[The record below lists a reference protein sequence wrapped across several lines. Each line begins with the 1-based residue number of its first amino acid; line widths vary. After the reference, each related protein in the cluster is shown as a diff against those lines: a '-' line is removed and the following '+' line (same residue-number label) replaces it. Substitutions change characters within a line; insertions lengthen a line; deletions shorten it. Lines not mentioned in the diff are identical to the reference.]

1 MDTAIRT
8 TALTP
13 PRLAGAAPSWWLAVT
28 NSVVL
33 IICLVFLYA
42 AAPVGATLHV
52 GEVAGSTV
60 VAPRQVTY
68 IDRVAT
74 QAKRRLAAAAV
85 TPAYQTDTAI
95 AKQRLDQ
102 ARAFLASAAP
112 ILASKAA
119 PAHKLSTI
127 RQLLPP
133 AIPALALQQFPALTA
148 NDFKVVQAHSLA
160 LLSQAVAWRFDSN
173 QVTSTEFGLL
183 SSVPS
188 TVTPSQRTSI
198 GEILATFLAP
208 TLVPD
213 PYATA
218 ARQQRAEA
226 AIPAVVSTIYAG
238 EVVVRNGDIVTP
250 TVMEKLAALGLQGS
264 QQGWELTAASLLF
277 SIIIIA
283 MLLWYLR
290 AFHPTVIAHPRLLL
304 LIDASLL
311 GAVAGVRL
319 LTTGHV
325 LLPFFLPVAAAS
337 TFAAVLMA
345 PEASIAVTFAMA
357 MLAGWVV
364 GNSFEL
370 TLYFFLT
377 GAAGV
382 LAIRQ
387 VRQVRQFVLAGLY
400 ISLFA
405 LLTLLAFGLLDKTY
419 DLAAIQEYILVAAF
433 NGLVSSTLALG
444 GFALLS
450 GFFGVTT
457 SLQLLELGQP
467 NQPLL
472 RRLMVKAPGTYNHSL
487 ILASMVENA
496 ADEMGADALVAKI
509 GALYHDIG
517 KSTNPHCYVENQMGM
532 GNIHDDLAPEE
543 SARIIRGHVSQ
554 GVRLARQHR
563 LPSVILHAIR
573 EHHGT
578 MTISYFL
585 RRAMED
591 RGDIPIDESL
601 FAYGGPKPQSKE
613 TALLMLADGCESSV
627 RSSADHSRSV
637 IEAMVDRIFAERIE
651 SGQLAESPLTL
662 HDLEVA
668 RGAFCSVL
676 FGLYHPRIE
685 YPEPAEPAAPK
696 PSAEYAAPVG

>member
-1 MDTAIRT
+1 MDAALRT
-8 TALTP
+8 SALTP
-13 PRLAGAAPSWWLAVT
+13 PRLARTAPSWWLSTA
-28 NSVVL
+28 NSAALVL
-33 IICLVFLYA
+33 CLVILYA
-42 AAPVGATLHV
+42 AAPVGSTMHV
-52 GEVAGSTV
+52 GEVAGTTI

-74 QAKRRLAAAAV
+74 AAKRRLAAAAV

-95 AKQRLDQ
+95 AGQRLDQ

-119 PAHKLSTI
+119 PAHKLNVI
-127 RQLLPP
+127 RNLLPST
-133 AIPALALQQFPALTA
+133 IPALALQQFASLTA
-148 NDFKVVQAHSLA
+148 NDFKIVQVHSLA

-173 QVTSTEFGLL
+173 QITSTEFGLL
-183 SSVPS
+183 SSVPG
-188 TVTPSQRTSI
+188 TVTPVQRTSI
-198 GEILATFLAP
+198 GEVLATFLAP

-213 PYATA
+213 PTRTA
-218 ARQQRAEA
+218 IRQQRAKD
-226 AIPAVVSTIYAG
+226 AVPDVVATIYAG
-238 EVVVRNGDIVTP
+238 QVVVRNGDIVTP
-250 TVMEKLAALGLQGS
+250 TVMEKLDALGLQGS
-264 QQGWELTAASLLF
+264 QHGWQRTAASLLF
-277 SIIIIA
+277 SLIIVA

-290 AFHPTVIAHPRLLL
+290 AFHPSVIMHPRLLL
-304 LIDASLL
+304 LIDASVL
-311 GAVAGVRL
+311 GAVAGARL

-345 PEASIAVTFAMA
+345 PEACIAVAFAMA
-357 MLAGWVV
+357 VLAGWVV
-364 GNSFEL
+364 ANSFEL
-370 TLYFFLT
+370 TMYFFLSS
-377 GAAGV
+377 AAGV

-387 VRQVRQFVLAGLY
+387 VRQVKQFVLAGLY

-419 DLAAIQEYILVAAF
+419 DLAAIQEYLLVAAF

-487 ILASMVENA
+487 ILASMVEHA
-496 ADEMGADALVAKI
+496 AQEIGADALVAKI

-532 GNIHDDLAPEE
+532 ANIHDDLAPEE

-563 LPSVILHAIR
+563 LPSVILQAIR

-578 MTISYFL
+578 MTIAYFL
-585 RRAMED
+585 RKAIED
-591 RGDIPIDESL
+591 RDDIPIDESI

-627 RSSADHSRSV
+627 RSCPDHSRNT
-637 IEAMVDRIFAERIE
+637 IESMVDRMFAERIE

-685 YPEPAEPAAPK
+685 YPEPAEPALPAPI
-696 PSAEYAAPVG
+696 G